1 MAAIDSNLIFYRS
14 LSRKESL
21 LRLCQKKIKNLITK
35 VYLLFY
41 QLVPPIFTTVDEFS
55 QNEEPRIRLPH
66 DSLLS
71 FLRKLLSKFVK
82 IKKIMKDFFLID
94 VNNRSIQLLKKNVSI
109 GLTTRQFFQMLV
121 EYGEID
127 SVECDIF

>member
-1 MAAIDSNLIFYRS
+1 M
-14 LSRKESL
+14 
-21 LRLCQKKIKNLITK
+21 
-35 VYLLFY
+35 
-41 QLVPPIFTTVDEFS
+41 FTTVDEFS

-109 GLTTRQFFQMLV
+109 GLTTIQFFQMLV